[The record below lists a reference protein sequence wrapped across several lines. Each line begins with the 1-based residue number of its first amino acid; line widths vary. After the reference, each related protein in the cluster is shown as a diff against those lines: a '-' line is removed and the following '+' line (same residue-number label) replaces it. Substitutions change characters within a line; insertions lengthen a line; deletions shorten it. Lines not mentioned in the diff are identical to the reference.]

1 MSWWNET
8 YKKTTPLAAK
18 GGIKA
23 QSKSGSFGKSWWT
36 QRWIATLESFDL
48 GTRLTRGKSYA
59 RSGQVLNI
67 DVQTGIIKSRVQGSR
82 ATPYKVEIKVKALTE
97 EEWQKAADRLSQQ
110 AIFAAMLM
118 AGEMP
123 GNIEETFREIDLSLL
138 PTSVKDISTDCSCP
152 DWSNPCKHIAAV
164 YYLLGEEFDRDP
176 FLIFRMRG
184 KTREAFLELLG
195 QQTPAVEDEPENTI
209 EPQPLRPDYSSF
221 WNGQPIA
228 DGFFGSVAPPP
239 VAASLPRR
247 LGNIPFW
254 RGQQPLLEAIQPI
267 YELATRS
274 GMDVYLGEL
283 EHSDELS

>member
-195 QQTPAVEDEPENTI
+195 QQTPAVEDEPENSV
-209 EPQPLRPDYSSF
+209 EPQPLRPDYSAF